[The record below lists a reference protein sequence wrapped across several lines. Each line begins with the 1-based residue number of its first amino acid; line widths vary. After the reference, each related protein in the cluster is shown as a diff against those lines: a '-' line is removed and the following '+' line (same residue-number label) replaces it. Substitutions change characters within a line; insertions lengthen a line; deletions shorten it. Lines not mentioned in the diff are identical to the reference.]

1 MEAELEFED
10 RLIDHLTQIG
20 GSKQWQYL
28 PEIKTTDQLWQNFK
42 TILERNN
49 QDKLKQPLSATEFA
63 QVKNQIDDLK
73 TPYLAGKFLYGL
85 NGVSQVEI
93 DTDAGEHVFLTVF
106 DQAFVGAGGTV
117 YQVVN
122 QIERPAK
129 LANCRS
135 RRFDTTLL
143 INGLPIIQI
152 EEKTAARNVKEALNQ
167 MHQYIHENQF
177 SDIYSTVQIL
187 VGMTPDDTRYMAN
200 TTEDKFNLD
209 FAFHWQREDNN
220 QPVMAWRDFL
230 NRMMSIPMAHQMAT
244 SYMILDGTKHHQM
257 LKVMRPYQVYATRKV
272 IERIR
277 NASFDHD
284 SQKLG
289 YIWHTTGSGKTI
301 SSFKTAWLAS
311 RLPNVDKVV
320 FLVDRIALTQQT
332 TDNYSAYDPDTNDEN
347 KNGIISDTAN
357 VNMLARKLRQHGGII
372 VTSIQKL
379 YRLVQ
384 RPNFKKP
391 DQHIVFIVDEAH
403 RSTAGNMLQQTKNG
417 FPHGAWV
424 GYTGTPRF
432 EGVTTQEIFGDLL
445 HAYTIREA
453 IADRNVLGFK
463 VDFNTTLSEDVLKE
477 QYLPQFYQQ
486 QHPDWTQEQIHF
498 KIDHLSREDM
508 DDTVNS
514 GVYDDNEDHVKLVV
528 EDILKKWRN
537 RSVNGR
543 YSAMLTTNVGGGSST
558 PMAMKYF
565 DEFQRRNA
573 ELPEE
578 QRLKVAVTFSQDT
591 TNGRNMLDNNKG
603 LHEAMM
609 AYNELFGT
617 AFGDDNVRGYTD
629 DVVSRLN
636 RTISDDQAD
645 YLNLVIVINQLLTG
659 FDAPYLNTLYVD
671 RTLQGAN
678 LIQAYSRTNR
688 IQDMQQKPYGRIVNY
703 RWPAQTEKL
712 MNDALHTYADRNSA
726 SIQTD
731 LGGTGVVAP
740 DFKQTVKNT
749 KTLLTHLDELT
760 SGFTQIPVGKAS
772 VQQAFNLLQQYNHN
786 MALLKQDDQYD
797 YDHPDD
803 LLNKVGL
810 SEEEEIRL
818 TSTIAN
824 GIKDRLEPSTT
835 GGNPNSIDYGE
846 FNLEMEH
853 VNEVEVDYDYLEE
866 LIANFLNQSNSGDQE
881 AADKSYHRINDLADQ
896 LEDRQYSRQIK
907 RMADDVHNQK
917 FEGDI
922 VHQYPVKSDDVKGI
936 LDEHN
941 RRGRRTAILA
951 FRTKWGL
958 LDAVGVRELINMV
971 LDRHVVGNDDL
982 NENNEVTKII
992 SGGQKYYQTDAQ
1004 NEDIRELSK
1013 IKYRNQLRSELTKFA
1028 DQINQEFKEPL

>member
-272 IERIR
+272 IERVR

-372 VTSIQKL
+372 VTSIQ
-379 YRLVQ
+379 
-384 RPNFKKP
+384 N
-391 DQHIVFIVDEAH
+391 
-403 RSTAGNMLQQTKNG
+403 
-417 FPHGAWV
+417 
-424 GYTGTPRF
+424 
-432 EGVTTQEIFGDLL
+432 
-445 HAYTIREA
+445 
-453 IADRNVLGFK
+453 
-463 VDFNTTLSEDVLKE
+463 
-477 QYLPQFYQQ
+477 
-486 QHPDWTQEQIHF
+486 
-498 KIDHLSREDM
+498 
-508 DDTVNS
+508 
-514 GVYDDNEDHVKLVV
+514 
-528 EDILKKWRN
+528 
-537 RSVNGR
+537 
-543 YSAMLTTNVGGGSST
+543 
-558 PMAMKYF
+558 
-565 DEFQRRNA
+565 
-573 ELPEE
+573 
-578 QRLKVAVTFSQDT
+578 
-591 TNGRNMLDNNKG
+591 
-603 LHEAMM
+603 
-609 AYNELFGT
+609 
-617 AFGDDNVRGYTD
+617 
-629 DVVSRLN
+629 
-636 RTISDDQAD
+636 
-645 YLNLVIVINQLLTG
+645 
-659 FDAPYLNTLYVD
+659 
-671 RTLQGAN
+671 
-678 LIQAYSRTNR
+678 
-688 IQDMQQKPYGRIVNY
+688 
-703 RWPAQTEKL
+703 
-712 MNDALHTYADRNSA
+712 
-726 SIQTD
+726 
-731 LGGTGVVAP
+731 
-740 DFKQTVKNT
+740 
-749 KTLLTHLDELT
+749 
-760 SGFTQIPVGKAS
+760 
-772 VQQAFNLLQQYNHN
+772 
-786 MALLKQDDQYD
+786 
-797 YDHPDD
+797 
-803 LLNKVGL
+803 
-810 SEEEEIRL
+810 
-818 TSTIAN
+818 
-824 GIKDRLEPSTT
+824 
-835 GGNPNSIDYGE
+835 
-846 FNLEMEH
+846 
-853 VNEVEVDYDYLEE
+853 
-866 LIANFLNQSNSGDQE
+866 
-881 AADKSYHRINDLADQ
+881 
-896 LEDRQYSRQIK
+896 
-907 RMADDVHNQK
+907 
-917 FEGDI
+917 
-922 VHQYPVKSDDVKGI
+922 
-936 LDEHN
+936 
-941 RRGRRTAILA
+941 
-951 FRTKWGL
+951 
-958 LDAVGVRELINMV
+958 
-971 LDRHVVGNDDL
+971 
-982 NENNEVTKII
+982 
-992 SGGQKYYQTDAQ
+992 
-1004 NEDIRELSK
+1004 
-1013 IKYRNQLRSELTKFA
+1013 
-1028 DQINQEFKEPL
+1028 